1 VTLLGSA
8 SLLEYAFGLRLGID
22 QLLFRDRSRI
32 DELFPGRP
40 AAGAALGLLL
50 IGAALLTWNVR
61 LGRWWPSSAFAW
73 LAALLGLTALTGYAT
88 GWTPLLTFSQPQPI
102 AMNSAVSLA
111 LLPVGMLLARSDRG
125 AMKLLASERPAGALL
140 RRLLAIAV
148 AVPLGAATM
157 TLAGERLGLFSTK
170 EGAWLF
176 ASAVSICFGVAT
188 WVTARSAERMEQ
200 QRKWAFEDREEA
212 QRIARIGSWSRRR
225 GQTSTWSAQ
234 LFDILG
240 CDPQAGV
247 VPEEDFYESVHPED
261 RERVRAAIARIL
273 EHEDGFEI
281 DYRLVRPGLMNRRK
295 FEFELERHV
304 SHVKRYGPEGALLV
318 LDLDNFK
325 SVNDMLGHSAGDQL
339 IISTAGVIRARLRD
353 SDTLARLGGDEFAV
367 LLPRGDRLQAAKV
380 ADTLVAAVRGNSVV
394 AGGERRSVTT
404 SIGVMVFDADMH
416 SVTGESALID
426 ADLAM
431 YDAKEAGRDRYAF
444 SATTEHRTSDTK
456 ARLTWVNRI
465 EHALEHD
472 RFALLAQP
480 ILDLQTHR
488 VRQHE
493 LLIRML
499 DDQDELIPPASFL
512 TVAERSGL
520 ISQLDQWV
528 VTHAIELI
536 EQHPELQ
543 LEVNISGVSLG
554 DPQLLRAIES
564 RMRESAINPT
574 QLIFEVTETAAVAN
588 ITHAQAFAQRLREH
602 GCRFALDDFGAGFGS
617 FYYLKHLPFDY
628 VKIDG
633 EFVQHAASGHID
645 QLVIEAVVRIAQG
658 LGKETIAEFVT
669 DEKTQRVVTRL
680 GVDYAQGYHIGRPVP
695 IGVLLASLGDAH
707 LERDDRAV

>member
-1 VTLLGSA
+1 MTLLGSA

-188 WVTARSAERMEQ
+188 WVTARSAERTEQ

-472 RFALLAQP
+472 RFSPRPPRWPTSPTRRRSRSACASTDAGSRWMTSEPDLAP
-480 ILDLQTHR
+480 STT
-488 VRQHE
+488 
-493 LLIRML
+493 
-499 DDQDELIPPASFL
+499 SS
-512 TVAERSGL
+512 TCRS
-520 ISQLDQWV
+520 
-528 VTHAIELI
+528 
-536 EQHPELQ
+536 
-543 LEVNISGVSLG
+543 
-554 DPQLLRAIES
+554 
-564 RMRESAINPT
+564 
-574 QLIFEVTETAAVAN
+574 
-588 ITHAQAFAQRLREH
+588 IT
-602 GCRFALDDFGAGFGS
+602 
-617 FYYLKHLPFDY
+617 
-628 VKIDG
+628 
-633 EFVQHAASGHID
+633 
-645 QLVIEAVVRIAQG
+645 
-658 LGKETIAEFVT
+658 
-669 DEKTQRVVTRL
+669 
-680 GVDYAQGYHIGRPVP
+680 
-695 IGVLLASLGDAH
+695 
-707 LERDDRAV
+707 